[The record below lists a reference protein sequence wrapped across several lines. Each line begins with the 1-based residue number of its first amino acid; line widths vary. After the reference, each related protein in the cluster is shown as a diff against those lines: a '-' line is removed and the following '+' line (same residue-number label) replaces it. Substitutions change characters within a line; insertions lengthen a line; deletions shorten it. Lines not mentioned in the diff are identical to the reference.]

1 MVEMLLTVD
10 KVVEHLLME
19 NIDFE
24 GLPTDEVFE
33 NFFNTVEKLAGVAY
47 SEEEHLVSTHFLKI
61 LTSYRNHT
69 IKL

>member
-10 KVVEHLLME
+10 KVVEHRLME

-47 SEEEHLVSTHFLKI
+47 SEEEHLVNI
-61 LTSYRNHT
+61 LCF
-69 IKL
+69 